1 MNLLYLL
8 VVCLAVA
15 VIIAVILYIKAYK
28 LNQEIKRLSALRHND
43 ITETNKLFIEKSEN
57 ELKLFFQF
65 ETVLEELVKLM
76 RKADSQHTKIIEG
89 QEDIRLILECTL
101 KK

>member
-1 MNLLYLL
+1 MNILYLL
-8 VVCLAVA
+8 IIAVCVA
-15 VIIAVILYIKAYK
+15 VIVAVILFIKAYRLK
-28 LNQEIKRLSALRHND
+28 MEINRLLALRHND

-76 RKADSQHTKIIEG
+76 RKADGQNTKIIEG
-89 QEDIRLILECTL
+89 QDDIRLILECTL